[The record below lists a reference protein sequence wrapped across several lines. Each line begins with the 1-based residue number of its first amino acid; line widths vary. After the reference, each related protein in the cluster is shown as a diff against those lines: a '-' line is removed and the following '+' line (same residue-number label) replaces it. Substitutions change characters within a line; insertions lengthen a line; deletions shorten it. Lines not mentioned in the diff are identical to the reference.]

1 MNAWPETKL
10 WFKPDD
16 ESGNGG
22 GGGGGGGTGG
32 GDGGDIRTES
42 KKHIADQIY
51 DQLNSLFHPGGDQ
64 IFCMEYPGRVLD
76 IDSYKYDIT
85 SPYSVLAKPQLVTEA
100 EFRLSDDLFDIAQIT
115 GGPNGRK
122 FSTTYESVLN
132 YLLPKLQDSQR
143 TYIQD
148 KAKMRAWLLEQ
159 VEYDETDETTGEV
172 KTYKCSRMQLYQKLN
187 DRYLKAKAAW
197 EKEKLD
203 RLRQAEA
210 AGNKQDLEDYSRW
223 LATETPVREAQL
235 EALFSDLIVRGF
247 YHEVRT
253 ELGFIDVKSPTEMLD
268 EAKASLR
275 AASMS
280 ALDESETIYPVQFQ
294 PADWFEA
301 LSTDFTPEDL
311 TIDPFVYEQKL
322 IAKENEKDAL
332 SAQLA
337 ALKAARTGV
346 PEDLQTRINEAQ
358 RKIDSAMVEMTQL
371 YTSAAISAVNFALKY
386 FPNLIDS
393 VTGIATMTAGDY
405 TNVTQLLTQHGFDTT
420 KLGLSQETVKGILDR
435 QALIMQNQRTLEANS
450 RALAELQMQKAQA
463 DSTDTKEAELLLVQ
477 KISALQK
484 EIDQLKAVIDAN
496 VVDPNGDPDNKQ
508 RAEGTKVLLPSGM
521 PPAGR
526 FMDVTI
532 SVSKGESS
540 KQSSLYSRSDFNTS
554 SLNIWFG
561 GYSHTSQSSE
571 SDFASH
577 FDISKYNIDIGFRAT
592 KVNIDRGWFHAELF
606 NMTSGMCRLID
617 QPISLGPVDKS
628 KEGDP
633 IAYAQELREKQ
644 EGAFFPAYP
653 VSFVVVKD
661 VTIKITSDEAIS
673 DEVKQTIQKSSS
685 TGGGFLCFSASS
697 AHSSSENSEAFYSYT
712 SDKVVLIK
720 IPGPQIIGWFLEFLP
735 MDKSIKGYSSSI
747 DMLPALQ
754 NTAN

>member
-1 MNAWPETKL
+1 MNAWPETKRWL
-10 WFKPDD
+10 NPDD
-16 ESGNGG
+16 GGGDGG
-22 GGGGGGGTGG
+22 GGGGGGKTD
-32 GDGGDIRTES
+32 GDGGSVRKES
-42 KKHIADQIY
+42 KKHIVDQIY

-100 EFRLSDDLFDIAQIT
+100 EFRLSDDLFDVAQIT

-172 KTYKCSRMQLYQKLN
+172 RTYKCSRMQLYQKLN

-197 EKEKLD
+197 EQEKFD

-210 AGNKQDLEDYSRW
+210 SGNKQDLEEYSRW
-223 LATETPVREAQL
+223 LASEAPVREAQL
-235 EALFSDLIVRGF
+235 DALFSDLVVRGF

-253 ELGFIDVKSPTEMLD
+253 ELGYLDVKSPTEILS

-280 ALDESETIYPVQFQ
+280 ALDESGTVYPVQFQ

-358 RKIDSAMVEMTQL
+358 RKIDSAKVELTQQ
-371 YTSAAISAVNFALKY
+371 YTSAAISAVEFALKY
-386 FPNLIDS
+386 LPQLVNPA
-393 VTGIATMTAGDY
+393 TGTATMTDDQHKE
-405 TNVTQLLTQHGFDTT
+405 VTDLLNKKGIDTA
-420 KLGLSQETVKGILDR
+420 KLGLDKDTVKGILDR
-435 QALIMQNQRTLEANS
+435 EAVIMQNQLTLEANS

-463 DSTDTKEAELLLVQ
+463 DSTDTREAEVLLEQ

-484 EIDQLKAVIDAN
+484 EIDQLKAVISAN
-496 VVDPNGDPDNKQ
+496 VVDPKNDPDNKN
-508 RAEGTKVLLPSGM
+508 RVNATKSLLPSGM

-540 KQSSLYSRSDFNTS
+540 KESSLYSRSDFDTK
-554 SLNIWFG
+554 SLSVWFG
-561 GYSHTSQSSE
+561 GYSKTSQSSE
-571 SDFASH
+571 SDFSSH
-577 FDISKYNIDIGFRAT
+577 FDISNYSIDIGFRAT

-628 KEGDP
+628 REGDP
-633 IAYAQELREKQ
+633 IAYAQDLKEKQ

-653 VSFVVVKD
+653 VSFVIAKD
-661 VTIKITSDEAIS
+661 VTIKITSEDTIS
-673 DEVKQTIQKSSS
+673 DEVKKAVQESSS
-685 TGGGFLCFSASS
+685 SGGGFLCFSASS
-697 AHSSSENSEAFYSYT
+697 AHSSSQSSEAFYSYT
-712 SDKVVLIK
+712 SDNVILIK
-720 IPGPQIIGWFLEFLP
+720 IPGPQILGWFLEFLP
-735 MDKSIKGYSSSI
+735 VDKSVKGYSSSI
-747 DMLPALQ
+747 DMLPVLHNAG
-754 NTAN
+754 N